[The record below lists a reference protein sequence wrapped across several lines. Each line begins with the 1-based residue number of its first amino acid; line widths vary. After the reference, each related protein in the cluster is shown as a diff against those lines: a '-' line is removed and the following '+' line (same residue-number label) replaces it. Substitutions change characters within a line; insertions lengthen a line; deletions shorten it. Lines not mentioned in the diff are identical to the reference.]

1 MSDTEADNL
10 LRGKKK
16 RKKSK
21 SREKSKS
28 SKKSKSKRSQSATR
42 KEKLPKVTLRILL
55 TSNTS
60 GKVEQKIGN

>member
-42 KEKLPKVTLRILL
+42 KGKLSKTILL
-55 TSNTS
+55 ASTTS
-60 GKVEQKIGN
+60 GIFEQEIDN

>member
-1 MSDTEADNL
+1 MEKREQHQNMSDTEADNL

-42 KEKLPKVTLRILL
+42 KEKLPK
-55 TSNTS
+55 
-60 GKVEQKIGN
+60 EFF